1 MWLTTS
7 SLVLYQPAF
16 ANFLG
21 CKTSLTLS
29 ITSLGK
35 LRFVLQLDLGMAKKT
50 VLLERRTKD
59 LLKNV
64 LLMMQSHMIVGNPTV
79 IAVLLHLLQQNQNQN
94 QNQPQ
99 NQRDHLFTTNHHHL
113 LGSLLVRITSDLRRR
128 LNRLL
133 CLHHHHLPTKSLLS
147 LALLLL
153 PHHLFTKSP
162 QRINIEV
169 HRPLLTKFLL

>member
-21 CKTSLTLS
+21 CKTSHTLS

-64 LLMMQSHMIVGNPTV
+64 LLMIQSHMIVGNPSV
-79 IAVLLHLLQQNQNQN
+79 IAVLLHLLQQN

-99 NQRDHLFTTNHHHL
+99 NQRDHLFTTNHHHHL

-128 LNRLL
+128 LNRLI
-133 CLHHHHLPTKSLLS
+133 CLHHHHQPTKSLLS
-147 LALLLL
+147 LALHLLL